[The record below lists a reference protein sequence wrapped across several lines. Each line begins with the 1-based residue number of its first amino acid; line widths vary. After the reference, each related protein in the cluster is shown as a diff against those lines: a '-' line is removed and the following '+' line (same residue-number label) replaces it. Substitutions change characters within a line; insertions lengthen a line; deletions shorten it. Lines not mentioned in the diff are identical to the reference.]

1 MECYHYENDNEEVI
15 RQSIIKESLSNNFSV
30 IGSNDFEFV
39 KVMQRKLL
47 PWNKVHELSKVLQL

>member
-15 RQSIIKESLSNNFSV
+15 RQSIIKESLSNNFLA

>member
-1 MECYHYENDNEEVI
+1 MVCYHYENDNEEVI

-30 IGSNDFEFV
+30 IGSNDFKFV

>member
-1 MECYHYENDNEEVI
+1 MECYYYENDNEEVI
-15 RQSIIKESLSNNFSV
+15 RQSKIKESLSNNFSV

-47 PWNKVHELSKVLQL
+47 AWNKVHELSKVLQL

>member
-30 IGSNDFEFV
+30 SGSNDFEFV

>member
-1 MECYHYENDNEEVI
+1 MECYYYENDNEEVI

>member
-47 PWNKVHELSKVLQL
+47 PWNKVHEPSKVLQL

>member
-1 MECYHYENDNEEVI
+1 MECYYYENDNEEVI
-15 RQSIIKESLSNNFSV
+15 RQSKIKESLSNNFSV

>member
-15 RQSIIKESLSNNFSV
+15 RQSKIKESLSNNFSV